1 MPKTT
6 QKVIFGA
13 LAFVFAQ
20 SMTHT
25 MAQSQTSAAA
35 ATYISNADFQAALKI
50 PGPGVD
56 HQLRVVSI
64 NNGEYHVG
72 VGIVHRPKASAS
84 PRGGIE
90 HSDITEVYH
99 ILEGNAT
106 LLTGG
111 SLKDIKQVRD
121 ATGPSGPGAQGSE
134 ILNGTSQKVGP
145 GDVIIIPP
153 NTPHLFTE
161 IMSEE
166 IVYVVVR
173 PDPHKILPV
182 MSLK

>member
-1 MPKTT
+1 MPRIACKSIVCALALMFAQFTT
-6 QKVIFGA
+6 Q
-13 LAFVFAQ
+13 
-20 SMTHT
+20 T
-25 MAQSQTSAAA
+25 MAQSQANVPAAA
-35 ATYISNADFQAALKI
+35 YISNSDFQAALKMT
-50 PGPGVD
+50 GGGVD
-56 HQLRVVSI
+56 RQVRVVDI

-84 PRGGIE
+84 PKGGIE

-99 ILEGNAT
+99 ILEGSGT

-111 SLKDIKQVRD
+111 SLKDIKQVKD
-121 ATGPSGPGAQGSE
+121 TTGPSRPGAQGSE

-161 IMSEE
+161 IGSEE